1 MCYTYIS
8 WGLFLSFPSSAKGFI
23 SVRIRLI
30 LRLILALTFAT
41 IALIYTELIPP
52 ISGTNTFLVRTF
64 FTIIAAGVGFV
75 IFPDLAKNISK
86 ITMGVF
92 NFVISRLSSEVSNQM
107 VRIQKQTHLSFPSFG
122 STSSNV
128 GSVSLLKPLILD
140 TSSIIDG
147 RILDVAKVGFIS
159 GLVLIP
165 KMVLL
170 ELQQVSDSS
179 DNLKRARG
187 RRGFEIV
194 EELKK
199 IKSLKI
205 EIWDKD
211 QAGKSVD
218 DRLLNLAKS
227 LHGKIITTDFN
238 LNKLASISNVAV
250 LNVNDLSNALKTVS
264 LPGERMK
271 IKIMHIGKDPNQGVG
286 YLADGTMVVI
296 SGSAD
301 KIGQEIEV
309 EVTKTI
315 QLPAGRM
322 IFGKEI

>member
-1 MCYTYIS
+1 M
-8 WGLFLSFPSSAKGFI
+8 
-23 SVRIRLI
+23 RIRLI

-128 GSVSLLKPLILD
+128 GSVSLLKPFL
-140 TSSIIDG
+140 
-147 RILDVAKVGFIS
+147 

-286 YLADGTMVVI
+286 YLADGTMVQI
-296 SGSAD
+296 LKSCFLAD
-301 KIGQEIEV
+301 LS
-309 EVTKTI
+309 VTR
-315 QLPAGRM
+315 LCY
-322 IFGKEI
+322 FF